1 MAGASPPAQRWA
13 TGSMATARPSMSKS
27 PPANCKRAR
36 PGKAPASAR
45 PSVSTTWSAGSTAT
59 AYRPTAPWWCRSNP
73 WPGASPRSAGIR
85 QRSTATTCGS
95 CSAPSRGRMRAMA
108 SARRWCCARGQA
120 AASGASSSARAR
132 ISCASNPTNGMTWHA
147 NWRPRMHDSPTLSPP
162 PARTLAMGES
172 EAVGGRPTVRAPFS
186 LGLMKAA
193 ANHPELVL
201 LTADLGKYTDVADFR
216 ARYGERFFNVG
227 MAEQALV
234 GAAAGLSKVG
244 KVAYCTTYGTFA
256 TRRAYD
262 FLAIACAHSHENVKM
277 FAGNPGLTTGY
288 GGTHQAT
295 EDLALMRSIPN
306 MSVID
311 PCDATEMAQ
320 IAELAADLPGT
331 LYCRLLRADVAQV
344 FDPAT
349 HRWRPGTGHVIGS
362 SAADTDVGLVSTGL
376 MTGRAIDAAGHLRQR
391 GASAPAFH
399 RPGPPPRGAG
409 PRGRRGASAWVF
421 HSASLKPFDSQGLL
435 AFAQSARRLVV
446 LENHVAS
453 GGLATLGIK
462 ALQEA
467 GLGGGGRGGL
477 GNWAGGVGVWKS
489 CGAGGGRATLVIK
502 ALQEAGL
509 ARRLLKIALPDQF
522 IECGSLAYLQER
534 YGLTTERICARVGA
548 WLQ

>member
-1 MAGASPPAQRWA
+1 MTPQPCRTPRPEPWPWANPRPSSAGRRCARRSRWAWWRPPQTTPNWCCSPPTWA
-13 TGSMATARPSMSKS
+13 NTPMLPTFARATASAFSTSAWPS
-27 PPANCKRAR
+27 RR
-36 PGKAPASAR
+36 
-45 PSVSTTWSAGSTAT
+45 WSAPRGG
-59 AYRPTAPWWCRSNP
+59 CRR
-73 WPGASPRSAGIR
+73 G
-85 QRSTATTCGS
+85 CGE
-95 CSAPSRGRMRAMA
+95 CF
-108 SARRWCCARGQA
+108 
-120 AASGASSSARAR
+120 
-132 ISCASNPTNGMTWHA
+132 
-147 NWRPRMHDSPTLSPP
+147 L
-162 PARTLAMGES
+162 
-172 EAVGGRPTVRAPFS
+172 
-186 LGLMKAA
+186 K
-193 ANHPELVL
+193 
-201 LTADLGKYTDVADFR
+201 
-216 ARYGERFFNVG
+216 VG

-320 IAELAADLPGT
+320 IAEMAADLPGT

-391 GASAPAFH
+391 GASA
-399 RPGPPPRGAG
+399 
-409 PRGRRGASAWVF
+409 SVF

-453 GGLATLGIK
+453 GGLATL
-462 ALQEA
+462 
-467 GLGGGGRGGL
+467 
-477 GNWAGGVGVWKS
+477 
-489 CGAGGGRATLVIK
+489 VIE